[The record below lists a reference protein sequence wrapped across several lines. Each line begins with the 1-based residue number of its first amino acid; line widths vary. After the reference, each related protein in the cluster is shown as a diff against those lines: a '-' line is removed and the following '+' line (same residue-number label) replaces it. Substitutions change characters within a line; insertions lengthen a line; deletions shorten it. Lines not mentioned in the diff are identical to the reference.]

1 MAITVHCDI
10 VSADESLFSGSVEMI
25 VATGSLGE
33 LGITPGHAPLLSD
46 LRPGPVRLV
55 KENGEEEV
63 YYLSGG
69 YLEVQPGSI
78 AILADTAVRA
88 GDIDEAAAA
97 EAMKTAEQA
106 IANQSSEI
114 EYSKA
119 ASMLAEATAQLRTVQ
134 TLRKKL
140 GGWRQ
145 EWVGCV
151 KKSGLAALF
160 FVYNSQIDYCGLIA
174 KRIMVLSCG
183 SIPSTLKVYITS
195 YNETFHND

>member
-10 VSADESLFSGSVEMI
+10 VSADESLFSGSVEMV

-88 GDIDEAAAA
+88 GDIDEPAAA

-140 GGWRQ
+140 GG
-145 EWVGCV
+145 
-151 KKSGLAALF
+151 
-160 FVYNSQIDYCGLIA
+160 
-174 KRIMVLSCG
+174 
-183 SIPSTLKVYITS
+183 
-195 YNETFHND
+195 

>member
-10 VSADESLFSGSVEMI
+10 VSADESLFSGSVEMV

-140 GGWRQ
+140 GG
-145 EWVGCV
+145 
-151 KKSGLAALF
+151 
-160 FVYNSQIDYCGLIA
+160 
-174 KRIMVLSCG
+174 
-183 SIPSTLKVYITS
+183 
-195 YNETFHND
+195 

>member
-10 VSADESLFSGSVEMI
+10 VSADESLFSGSVEMV

-33 LGITPGHAPLLSD
+33 LGIMPGHAPLLSD

-55 KENGEEEV
+55 KQGGEEEV

-69 YLEVQPGSI
+69 YLEVQPSSI

-97 EAMKTAEQA
+97 EAVKSAEQA
-106 IANQSSEI
+106 IANQTGEI

-140 GGWRQ
+140 GG
-145 EWVGCV
+145 
-151 KKSGLAALF
+151 
-160 FVYNSQIDYCGLIA
+160 
-174 KRIMVLSCG
+174 
-183 SIPSTLKVYITS
+183 
-195 YNETFHND
+195 

>member
-10 VSADESLFSGSVEMI
+10 VSADESLFSGAVEMI

-140 GGWRQ
+140 GG
-145 EWVGCV
+145 
-151 KKSGLAALF
+151 
-160 FVYNSQIDYCGLIA
+160 
-174 KRIMVLSCG
+174 
-183 SIPSTLKVYITS
+183 
-195 YNETFHND
+195 

>member
-10 VSADESLFSGSVEMI
+10 VSADESLFSGAVTMI

-33 LGITPGHAPLLSD
+33 LGITPGHAALLSD

-55 KENGEEEV
+55 KETSEEEV

-97 EAMKTAEQA
+97 EAVKSAETA
-106 IANQSSEI
+106 IANQTGEI

-119 ASMLAEATAQLRTVQ
+119 AAMLAEATAQLRTVQ
-134 TLRKKL
+134 TIRKKL
-140 GGWRQ
+140 GG
-145 EWVGCV
+145 
-151 KKSGLAALF
+151 
-160 FVYNSQIDYCGLIA
+160 
-174 KRIMVLSCG
+174 
-183 SIPSTLKVYITS
+183 
-195 YNETFHND
+195 